1 VGDVAET
8 KLPGRIVRIIELTD
22 PARLADFAA
31 LQKRKGKAGT
41 RSFGASRLSAGKR
54 VVSVVA
60 AKARLVEHPRIDP
73 TGARHDC
80 LHLTLTLAS
89 VNEHGTAHAP
99 DVQPELTSFVE
110 RFLRTEPFR
119 FRANSNAARGVGYG
133 PGSATRRIA
142 STRPR

>member
-1 VGDVAET
+1 VVAKET

-31 LQKRKGKAGT
+31 LQKCKRKSGA
-41 RSFGASRLSAGKR
+41 RSLGASRVSAGKR

-60 AKARLVEHPRIDP
+60 AKARHVDHPRIDS
-73 TGARHDC
+73 TGAHHDC

-89 VNEHGTAHAP
+89 VNEHETVHAP
-99 DVQPELTSFVE
+99 DVQPEFTSFVE

-119 FRANSNAARGVGYG
+119 FRANGKPARGAGHG
-133 PGSATRRIA
+133 PGSAARRIA
-142 STRPR
+142 RTRPR